1 MNNRRR
7 IELRYRTAWTAA
19 LGVSR
24 QLTISELTRLYPHL
38 QSDMI
43 RLTGIDKDVMSAW
56 EIQWQPPRSD
66 DRGDFDWRAYVD
78 DYRREPG
85 YFDLAI
91 WYGDILCGLG
101 LGLKDGNRVDVCLME
116 SHPDPAHPLKG
127 LVRFIVN
134 DCAMAFALACDVS
147 RLRLRNPLPALLPL
161 YERMGFHIVERRNE
175 SIYCEKEV

>member
-7 IELRYRTAWTAA
+7 IELRYRAAWSAA

-24 QLTISELTRLYPHL
+24 HQTIGELTRLYPHL

-43 RLTGIDKDVMSAW
+43 RLTGIGKDAMSAW
-56 EIQWQPPRSD
+56 EVQWQPPRED
-66 DRGDFDWRAYVD
+66 DRGDFDWRAYLD

-85 YFDLAI
+85 FFDLAI

-127 LVRFIVN
+127 LVRLIVA
-134 DCAMAFALACDVS
+134 DCAIAFALACDVS

-161 YERMGFHIVERRNE
+161 YERMGFHVVDRRNE
-175 SIYCEKEV
+175 PIYREKEV